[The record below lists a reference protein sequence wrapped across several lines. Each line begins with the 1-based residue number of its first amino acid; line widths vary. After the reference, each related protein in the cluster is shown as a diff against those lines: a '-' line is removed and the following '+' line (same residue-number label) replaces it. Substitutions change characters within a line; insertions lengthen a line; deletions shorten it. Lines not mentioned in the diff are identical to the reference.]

1 MGDGAAENEAAFERI
16 KDMFPSI
23 FPLVDHSGR
32 VRGTA
37 EDALTLLPGTYLKDV
52 IVNFYARNH
61 GRSALHTEKLKGVLV
76 LLSYVLNLILD
87 KGPQRAI
94 SACSKLIFLLPHL
107 DLFQVPQGSP
117 GRGVAVGNAQHS
129 PLLQAAHGLGPK
141 TSVRVP
147 AKTIFNSFQGL
158 RHAAP

>member
-16 KDMFPSI
+16 KHMCPSI

-94 SACSKLIFLLPHL
+94 SACSKL
-107 DLFQVPQGSP
+107 
-117 GRGVAVGNAQHS
+117 
-129 PLLQAAHGLGPK
+129 
-141 TSVRVP
+141 
-147 AKTIFNSFQGL
+147 
-158 RHAAP
+158 